1 MPSQPAKFSL
11 WAATVRVVLCALL
24 GAIAVSVAPLMP
36 MIIHESA
43 QGWSGERGAIPYW
56 LVLGVDG
63 NMFFAPWGGVGAL
76 VGAVL
81 GWLTVRARRVQNR
94 RKAGE

>member
-1 MPSQPAKFSL
+1 MPRQPAKFSL
-11 WAATVRVVLCALL
+11 WAATVRIALCALL
-24 GAIAVSVAPLMP
+24 GAIAVSVAPLLP
-36 MIIHESA
+36 WIVEA
-43 QGWSGERGAIPYW
+43 TGRGWSGEGDGM
-56 LVLGVDG
+56 LVVGVG
-63 NMFFAPWGGVGAL
+63 GHMFYAPWGSIGAL